1 METKKEVIIEA
12 ETKQESQENKENESV
27 ETKSTENKENTETT
41 EKVDD
46 IEKIKELERLY
57 NEKVQQV
64 VEKEKELQP
73 VIQLQQ
79 FLLQNPDKA
88 QKIASILNEQE
99 TSSSGSKEEQ
109 KDDLDKLFGFTEETD
124 KKPND
129 ERESEI
135 LKLKKELDSLKE
147 QIVKSK
153 ETEVVEQEKEFLVS
167 KLSEFEKDK
176 WFDKEKFFARLM
188 SYPDG
193 YLDSLSNTEY
203 EKLLKNTAKIVALEK
218 EREFNMKFN
227 DYIKEKKNISEKTKS
242 ETKSSV
248 IGEQKKQET
257 ITMDNAK
264 NIAKKILEA
273 FKK

>member
-88 QKIASILNEQE
+88 QKNCFYTKRTRNI
-99 TSSSGSKEEQ
+99 K
-109 KDDLDKLFGFTEETD
+109 F
-124 KKPND
+124 
-129 ERESEI
+129 
-135 LKLKKELDSLKE
+135 
-147 QIVKSK
+147 
-153 ETEVVEQEKEFLVS
+153 
-167 KLSEFEKDK
+167 
-176 WFDKEKFFARLM
+176 WF
-188 SYPDG
+188 
-193 YLDSLSNTEY
+193 
-203 EKLLKNTAKIVALEK
+203 
-218 EREFNMKFN
+218 
-227 DYIKEKKNISEKTKS
+227 
-242 ETKSSV
+242 
-248 IGEQKKQET
+248 
-257 ITMDNAK
+257 
-264 NIAKKILEA
+264 
-273 FKK
+273 

>member
-1 METKKEVIIEA
+1 METKKEAIIETEA
-12 ETKQESQENKENESV
+12 KQESQENKENETV
-27 ETKSTENKENTETT
+27 ETKSTENTEIT
-41 EKVDD
+41 EKSDD

-88 QKIASILNEQE
+88 QKVASILNEQE
-99 TSSSGSKEEQ
+99 TSSSKEEQ
-109 KDDLDKLFGFTEETD
+109 KDDLDKLFGFNEETD
-124 KKPND
+124 KKSND
-129 ERESEI
+129 EVESEI

-203 EKLLKNTAKIVALEK
+203 EKLIKNTAKIVALEK